1 MERGKSVTR
10 PVKLNILKQQGVDY
24 FEKDKYFYCRHCE
37 DPIHSQDTYYAQRHV
52 R

>member
-24 FEKDKYFYCRHCE
+24 FEKDKHFYCRHCE
-37 DPIHSQDTYYAQRHV
+37 DPIYYQDTYYAERHV